1 MYINT
6 DLYMS
11 NVHNHIFSLVT
22 LGLPKYNNGKRTAI
36 NENFVHSIWSYITK
50 NYQHRCYPYLWVTT
64 SAKTNAMYYLIFS
77 PNCKC
82 QKKWLLLGLEKKH
95 TSGKNRGCCSWGN
108 KPTRQSLVCSDFQ
121 INSEWHN
128 MAWDLRALSVAHLL
142 SSQRQTHH
150 KL

>member
-50 NYQHRCYPYLWVTT
+50 NYQHRCYPYL
-64 SAKTNAMYYLIFS
+64 
-77 PNCKC
+77 
-82 QKKWLLLGLEKKH
+82 
-95 TSGKNRGCCSWGN
+95 
-108 KPTRQSLVCSDFQ
+108 
-121 INSEWHN
+121 
-128 MAWDLRALSVAHLL
+128 
-142 SSQRQTHH
+142 
-150 KL
+150 